1 MRVEIF
7 ESKATQPQFKQ
18 QMQDT
23 LEHKTKNMNL
33 INDNKKLIGYGLCGV
48 LIAGAG
54 IMTGRAT
61 IKNINLKKAQ
71 KAYSELFNQVVL
83 NNTDTGLNRVIG
95 HKNLKEDI
103 VNNFFMPLG
112 DVIIRKDNELARKN
126 ALPNGLVLSGNSG
139 TGKKYIMNAIGEHA
153 EKLGMK
159 FVKPQIVEGDSIAT
173 TQNIRD
179 AFKQAET
186 DFKESGNYTFI
197 LMDKM
202 NNYAVDRRTSLDNLK
217 EVSALLKLTEN
228 SSKRG
233 AIWLGIADDIKAIDT
248 ALLDRATMIT
258 PLKPM
263 NNRELCDTLEYT
275 LSKEKD
281 LNLGQ
286 VDYKKLLEK
295 LNETKQRYSPKQM
308 SEIAIEAAA
317 ESKQSKE
324 PVTTE
329 SILTLFERHPAKN
342 IDEIAVKQ
350 FNEDLAYLRSE
361 GFIPPKEPDFEL

>member
-7 ESKATQPQFKQ
+7 ESKATKPQFKQ
-18 QMQDT
+18 QTQET
-23 LEHKTKNMNL
+23 VEHKTKNMNL

-54 IMTGRAT
+54 IMTGRAA

-71 KAYSELFNQVVL
+71 KAYSELFNQVAL
-83 NNTDTGLNRVIG
+83 NNTDTGLNRIIG

-112 DVIIRKDNELARKN
+112 EVTLRKSKEIKFLN
-126 ALPNGLVLSGNSG
+126 ALPNGFVLSGNHG
-139 TGKKYIMNAIGEHA
+139 TGKKYIMDAIGEHA

-173 TQNIRD
+173 AQNIRD
-179 AFKQAET
+179 AFKQAEN
-186 DFKESGNYTFI
+186 DFKKTGNYTFI

-202 NNYAVDRRTSLDNLK
+202 NKYAEDRKISSENLS
-217 EVSALLKLTEN
+217 EVNNLLKLTEN